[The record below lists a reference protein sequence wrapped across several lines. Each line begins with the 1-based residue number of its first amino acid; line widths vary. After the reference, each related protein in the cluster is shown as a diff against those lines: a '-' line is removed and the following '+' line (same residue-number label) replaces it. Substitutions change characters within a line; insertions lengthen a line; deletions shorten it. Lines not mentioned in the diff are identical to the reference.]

1 MERGS
6 IWHRKLK
13 THFCFLQDYILH
25 GEQYL
30 GSQMFACPDHL
41 GILLKHQLLHYILT
55 ASDAVDWGWGPR
67 VCMSN
72 IPGDANAA
80 GLGPHFE

>member
-1 MERGS
+1 MES
-6 IWHRKLK
+6 NILVLK
-13 THFCFLQDYILH
+13 HLH
-25 GEQYL
+25 
-30 GSQMFACPDHL
+30 APDHL

-72 IPGDANAA
+72 IPRDANAA